1 MKKISETN
9 ATKGFKTQLLP
20 RDQLSRAPH
29 STTRQA
35 NLMLSGGKG
44 RTPDPA
50 RSSAFERIL
59 AEFEHIWRNAGIH
72 TRDHSQLD
80 YSKIFFRGLLDV

>member
-1 MKKISETN
+1 MHIIYKGIFNKTN
-9 ATKGFKTQLLP
+9 EEVRENLATWENKTPAAPPGPAEGAP
-20 RDQLSRAPH
+20 RT
-29 STTRQA
+29 TTRQA
-35 NLMLSGGKG
+35 NLTSSGGKG

-72 TRDHSQLD
+72 TYVIIPS
-80 YSKIFFRGLLDV
+80 